1 MRCPGQ
7 GQVASE
13 RLAGLTAN
21 MKVTYI
27 GMITTGIV
35 VVLSVATI
43 VPAFTQQ
50 NAQPSVPVMLVF
62 DISDDDDESLN
73 NLPAWCT
80 DLSTSLDKHNVR
92 ATVFIAGQVAD
103 KYPQCVAI
111 FSASKDD
118 DTVIDVGSKTYSYVD
133 LTSIPD
139 YTQALDEVRKG
150 KDAVDRAGEIDS
162 RLFRAPYG
170 STDQNIYSILSRSG
184 IVADFSYGD
193 HYNRYLD
200 GNFVRF
206 NLTSYEGAKADPGP
220 LLSLQSREPV
230 MVLFDNNS
238 SPVSEIDRFIDRVM
252 TGQHQKY
259 EPKFVSASDLVQM
272 QLTGKRGVPATH

>member
-1 MRCPGQ
+1 MHCPGQ
-7 GQVASE
+7 GQVDSE
-13 RLAGLTAN
+13 RLADLTAK
-21 MKVTYI
+21 MQVTHI

-50 NAQPSVPVMLVF
+50 NAKPSVPVMLVF
-62 DISDDDDESLN
+62 DINEDDEGPD
-73 NLPAWCT
+73 LPAWCT
-80 DLSTSLDKHNVR
+80 DLSTSLDNRNVR
-92 ATVFIAGQVAD
+92 ATVFMAGQVAD
-103 KYPQCVAI
+103 KYPQCVAA
-111 FSASKDD
+111 FSAGKHD
-118 DTVIDVGSKTYSYVD
+118 DTVIDVGSKTYSYVA

-139 YTQALDEVRKG
+139 YTQALDEVKKG
-150 KDAVDRAGEIDS
+150 KDAIDRAGEIDS

-193 HYNRYLD
+193 HYNSYLD

-206 NLTSYEGAKADPGP
+206 NMTSYEGAKAGPDP
-220 LLSLQSREPV
+220 LLSLQSQEPV

-238 SPVSEIDRFIDRVM
+238 SPVSEIDRFIDRAI
-252 TGQHQKY
+252 TGQHQQY
-259 EPKFVSASDLVQM
+259 DPKFVSASDLVQM
-272 QLTGKRGVPATH
+272 QLTGRGVAAAH

>member
-1 MRCPGQ
+1 MRCPRQ

-13 RLAGLTAN
+13 RLAELTVN

-50 NAQPSVPVMLVF
+50 NAKPSVPVMLVF
-62 DISDDDDESLN
+62 DINDDEGPD
-73 NLPAWCT
+73 LPAWCT
-80 DLSTSLDKHNVR
+80 DLSTSLDNRNVR
-92 ATVFIAGQVAD
+92 ATVFMAGQVAD
-103 KYPQCVAI
+103 KYPQCVAA
-111 FSASKDD
+111 FSASKD

-170 STDQNIYSILSRSG
+170 SADQNIYSILSRSG

-200 GNFVRF
+200 SNFVRF
-206 NLTSYEGAKADPGP
+206 NLTSYEGAKAGPDP
-220 LLSLQSREPV
+220 LLSLQSQEPV

-238 SPVSEIDRFIDRVM
+238 SSVSEIDRFIDRAI
-252 TGQHQKY
+252 TGQHQQY
-259 EPKFVSASDLVQM
+259 DPKFVSASDLVQM
-272 QLTGKRGVPATH
+272 QLTGRGVAAAH